1 MPCPG
6 VLTKSPRLDS
16 SGKAS
21 NEGGERSG
29 TTEHNWEGNG
39 KEVSSVAAGQVQRSI
54 LKRLYG
60 LIF

>member
-1 MPCPG
+1 MPWLNLPG
-6 VLTKSPRLDS
+6 WIAVYSIQ
-16 SGKAS
+16 AS

-39 KEVSSVAAGQVQRSI
+39 KEGSSVAAGQVQRSI

-60 LIF
+60 RIS